1 MKKNVYRLFL
11 LFLPQFWDDAS
22 EVIEIKLIFI
32 YNRYTKNKEKNEN
45 RKKNL

>member
-1 MKKNVYRLFL
+1 MYIVYFL

-32 YNRYTKNKEKNEN
+32 YNRYT
-45 RKKNL
+45 